1 MLSRTHFQENFQEHF
16 NIEGHNGFLD
26 YVSIILFD
34 QTAPQ
39 TLKGKKIIRSKHL
52 RS

>member
-16 NIEGHNGFLD
+16 NVEGHNGFLD

-34 QTAPQ
+34 QTDASDPERQ
-39 TLKGKKIIRSKHL
+39 KNY
-52 RS
+52 